1 MASED
6 EGAEPDGRCEGG
18 SDAEVWWA
26 ARQAGAEQG
35 DGPGAE
41 GHRGAKP
48 WEPSNRPNWENE
60 DLTPG

>member
-6 EGAEPDGRCEGG
+6 EGAEPREGAGVVQTQRCGG
-18 SDAEVWWA
+18 QLGW
-26 ARQAGAEQG
+26 QAQSKGG
-35 DGPGAE
+35 GPGTE